1 MLATF
6 CVVSVLVSAYY
17 LYAGSTQELELTDGA
32 SGPDCSDTQALP
44 YRQAEPRTPRPIDT
58 TRKDAVVLVFIES
71 QYSQLGQDIIAILE
85 SNQFQY
91 HSEIAPGKGDIPPL
105 THKGRGRYA
114 LIIYENLLKYT
125 NMDAWNRDLL
135 DKYCAEFSVG
145 VIGFHRA
152 SENSPAVLRLRSFPV
167 IMHTNIGLQDCCVNP
182 RSPLLYIT
190 KAELDRGLL
199 PGDDW
204 TIFLSNHSTYE
215 PVLLAKPHLAKR
227 GSLQEPLAST
237 PLLATVVQDLG
248 LFDGVQRVLFGH
260 GLSYWLHR
268 LIFVDAISY
277 LTGRKL
283 SRSLERYILVD
294 IDDIFVGKKGTRMNV
309 NDVKVRISCCL
320 FSHCVHIVV
329 RIPLLENYFSL
340 FGIKF
345 FFQFK
350 GAVPKQT
357 I

>member
-1 MLATF
+1 MLLASF
-6 CVVSVLVSAYY
+6 CVLSVVVSAYY
-17 LYAGSTQELELTDGA
+17 LYSGSTQELELTDRS
-32 SGPDCSDTQALP
+32 SGPDCSDPHALP
-44 YRQAEPRTPRPIDT
+44 YRQAEPRTPKPIDPS
-58 TRKDAVVLVFIES
+58 RKDPVVLVFVES

-114 LIIYENLLKYT
+114 LIIYENLLKYA
-125 NMDAWNRDLL
+125 NMDVWNRDLL
-135 DKYCAEFSVG
+135 DKYCAEYSVG

-152 SENSPAVLRLRSFPV
+152 SENSPAVLRLRGFPV
-167 IMHTNIGLQDCCVNP
+167 FMHTNVGLRDCCVNP

-190 KAELDRGLL
+190 KAELDRGPL
-199 PGDDW
+199 PGEDW
-204 TIFLSNHSTYE
+204 TVFLSNHSTYE
-215 PVLLAKPHLAKR
+215 PVLLAKP
-227 GSLQEPLAST
+227 QPLAPGGGGGPRESLGST
-237 PLLATVVQDLG
+237 PSLLPTVVQDLG

-268 LIFVDAISY
+268 LILVDAISY

-309 NDVKVRISCCL
+309 NDVKVSLGLSNLIQGFMDLLTLTKAKRLSDVEL
-320 FSHCVHIVV
+320 FS
-329 RIPLLENYFSL
+329 S
-340 FGIKF
+340 G
-345 FFQFK
+345 
-350 GAVPKQT
+350 
-357 I
+357 